1 MATVILCYWEF
12 LPEHMESSEKH
23 HKKRIE
29 KGKKQGGSDSNLT
42 FSEGIKARP
51 MTRSEKF
58 KPQSNGMLGYNGGK
72 KETEVIFFID
82 ASKTLKKVVNLGN
95 FYI

>member
-1 MATVILCYWEF
+1 
-12 LPEHMESSEKH
+12 MESSEKH
-23 HKKRIE
+23 HKKKTE
-29 KGKKQGGSDSNLT
+29 KEKKQGGSDSNLT
-42 FSEGIKARP
+42 FSKEIKSRP

-58 KPQSNGMLGYNGGK
+58 KPQSNGMLGYN
-72 KETEVIFFID
+72 TEVIFSIY